1 MGAHNSTYTVCLV
14 RRPSG
19 LSWND
24 ENWAWRLPKEFFS
37 HRSQQQPLE
46 TAMAARSNHQQI
58 NIVFGYQ
65 MQETAGD
72 ITFAQQR
79 FRFQS
84 GCSTLPSL
92 KLCQLGPG
100 LQPGPVPGFA

>member
-1 MGAHNSTYTVCLV
+1 MVLPVRYPSNAVPMGAKTGILFFFKLASRGAHNSTYIVCLV

-24 ENWAWRLPKEFFS
+24 ENWAWRLPKDFFS

-46 TAMAARSNHQQI
+46 TAMAARGNHQQI
-58 NIVFGYQ
+58 NIVLGYQ

-72 ITFAQQR
+72 ITFA
-79 FRFQS
+79 
-84 GCSTLPSL
+84 
-92 KLCQLGPG
+92 
-100 LQPGPVPGFA
+100 